1 MPGAGRRPLFDT
13 GDCREGKLATVNDR
27 PVALV
32 TGSSRG
38 IGRATAVLLAAR
50 GFDVVIHYRR
60 EAEAAGGVA
69 KEAEAAGGRALVVGA
84 DLAEEEQ
91 VRVLIGAVGER
102 FGRLDALVANA
113 ASTVFRPLLEVE
125 ARHLELTWR
134 TVVQSFFLLAQGA
147 VPLMAGRPG
156 TIVAVSG
163 IDTIRAM
170 ENHGLLGTAKAALEQ
185 LVRYLAVELAARDIA
200 VNGVMPGFV
209 STDSSRHWG
218 DTSYTGGHAA
228 MNRDAA
234 AATPAG
240 RVAEPGD
247 IAEVIAFLCSP
258 AGRWLRGQTLVA
270 DGGITLR

>member
-1 MPGAGRRPLFDT
+1 MLTTIPVDQNSHT
-13 GDCREGKLATVNDR
+13 K

-38 IGRATAVLLAAR
+38 IGRATTLLLARR
-50 GFDVVIHYRR
+50 GFDVVVHYRR
-60 EAEAAGGVA
+60 DGEAAEGVA
-69 KEAEAAGGRALVVGA
+69 KEAEAAGARALVVAA
-84 DLAEEEQ
+84 DLAEAEAVQ
-91 VRVLIGAVGER
+91 ALVGTVGER

-125 ARHLELTWR
+125 VRHLELTWR

-156 TIVAVSG
+156 SVVAVSG
-163 IDTIRAM
+163 IDTVRVM
-170 ENHGLLGTAKAALEQ
+170 TNHGLLAASKAALEQ
-185 LVRYLAVELAARDIA
+185 LVRYLAVELAAHDIA

-209 STDSSRHWG
+209 GTDSSRHWG
-218 DTSYTGGHAA
+218 DTSFPGGHAA
-228 MNRDAA
+228 MNREAA

-240 RVAEPGD
+240 RVADPED
-247 IAEVIAFLCSP
+247 IAEIVAFLCSP